1 MFLRYLH
8 FCPDLSVIK
17 KKDLIRKLW
26 LISKFMKLQT
36 GKIITMHILLN
47 ISRRKGSQAIK
58 FGQLKFERRFFFLK
72 FSGFFFFFFW
82 YSYSF
87 WTDLFSKYLVVS
99 TFLLK
104 VTEFKENVLICVIT
118 GTIVLDL
125 LLTLVQV
132 ITMFAALV
140 SRMNLH
146 GLLILINTSY
156 MCDILL
162 CRVMVITSIKINC

>member
-1 MFLRYLH
+1 MVDFKVYDVANWKDNYH
-8 FCPDLSVIK
+8 AHITQYFK
-17 KKDLIRKLW
+17 KKRQSGD
-26 LISKFMKLQT
+26 
-36 GKIITMHILLN
+36 KIWSVKVRTQIFILKN
-47 ISRRKGSQAIK
+47 
-58 FGQLKFERRFFFLK
+58 
-72 FSGFFFFFFW
+72 FSFFFFFW

-118 GTIVLDL
+118 GRMVRDL
-125 LLTLVQV
+125 LLTLLQV

-146 GLLILINTSY
+146 GLLILMNTSY

-162 CRVMVITSIKINC
+162 CTVMVITSIKINC

>member
-1 MFLRYLH
+1 MVDFKVYEVTDWKDNYH
-8 FCPDLSVIK
+8 AHITQYFK
-17 KKDLIRKLW
+17 KKRQ
-26 LISKFMKLQT
+26 S
-36 GKIITMHILLN
+36 GNKIWSVKVWTQIFILKN
-47 ISRRKGSQAIK
+47 FRV
-58 FGQLKFERRFFFLK
+58 
-72 FSGFFFFFFW
+72 FFFFFW

-87 WTDLFSKYLVVS
+87 WTDLFSKHLVVS

>member
-47 ISRRKGSQAIK
+47 ISRNKGSPAIK
-58 FGQLKFERRFFFLK
+58 FGQLKLERRFLFVK
-72 FSGFFFFFFW
+72 ISVFFFFFW

-118 GTIVLDL
+118 DTIVRDL

-132 ITMFAALV
+132 IAMFAALV
-140 SRMNLH
+140 SRINLH

>member
-17 KKDLIRKLW
+17 EKGLIRKLW
-26 LISKFMKLQT
+26 LISKFMTLQT

-58 FGQLKFERRFFFLK
+58 FGHLKLERRFLFLKTSVFFVFFL
-72 FSGFFFFFFW
+72 

-87 WTDLFSKYLVVS
+87 WTDLFGKYLVVS

-118 GTIVLDL
+118 GRMVRDL

-162 CRVMVITSIKINC
+162 CTVMVITSIKINC